1 MALAYFVIQAE
12 QHFPSSWFA
21 LEMPF
26 SIVLRRTRTVKQTPN
41 ENFSTVDEIISCRCL
56 AIFGAGLIISPP
68 RCPAGWAK
76 LKIIPT
82 IDGLRAASYDRSS
95 PRGRRVGAIF
105 FHNFQSFDDSL

>member
-12 QHFPSSWFA
+12 QHLPSPWFA

-56 AIFGAGLIISPP
+56 AIFGAGLIIRPP
-68 RCPAGWAK
+68 RCPTGWAK

-82 IDGLRAASYDRSS
+82 IDGLRAASYGSLEPKPAPAPSCLRGNRNS
-95 PRGRRVGAIF
+95 P
-105 FHNFQSFDDSL
+105 